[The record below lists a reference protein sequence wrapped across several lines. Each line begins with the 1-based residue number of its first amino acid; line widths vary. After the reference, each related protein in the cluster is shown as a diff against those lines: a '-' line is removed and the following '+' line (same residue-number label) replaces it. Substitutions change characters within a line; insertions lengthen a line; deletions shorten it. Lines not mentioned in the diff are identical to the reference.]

1 MFFGSD
7 RFVVSGPNSDDHF
20 ATHPAIIRVLVTLSS
35 KASIARAASKRSVI
49 PAPILGGV
57 KSGRPKRRDCTR
69 LNRTG
74 INILRQ

>member
-1 MFFGSD
+1 MTTLL
-7 RFVVSGPNSDDHF
+7 R
-20 ATHPAIIRVLVTLSS
+20 TPAIIRVLVTLSS
-35 KASIARAASKRSVI
+35 KASIATPPQKALSFRTDLR
-49 PAPILGGV
+49 GV